1 VFFRKSVATL
11 LVAGGLFAGAS
22 VAKASTVYSYSGNSF
37 TVGGAGSVSGE
48 FAVAT
53 PLGDSF
59 NGAVTPAQ
67 FSFSAGALT
76 LNNSNAL
83 AYVIDVQTSDV
94 GAIVAWFISITSGLA
109 TITTSN
115 FSDSAS
121 AGLVL
126 ASDSFNPGTW
136 SISAS
141 PSATPLPAS
150 WTMML
155 SVMALGFGL
164 MVYKEAGQRRRTLTS
179 VSPLLG

>member
-1 VFFRKSVATL
+1 MFIRKSVATL
-11 LVAGGLFAGAS
+11 LVVAGLFAGAS
-22 VAKASTVYSYSGNSF
+22 AAKASTVYSYSGNSF

-48 FAVAT
+48 FTVAT
-53 PLGDSF
+53 ALGDNF
-59 NGAVTPAQ
+59 NGAITPAQ

-76 LNNSNAL
+76 LNNSNAP

-109 TITTSN
+109 TISTSN

-136 SISAS
+136 SISAA

-155 SVMALGFGL
+155 SVMVLGLGL
-164 MVYKEAGQRRRTLTS
+164 MAYKEAGRRLKPLTS